1 MPIFPIRA
9 ALAAAFLAIVPLAC
23 LAAEDAVPNP
33 PGDILAGIADRPFE
47 TLGVRQGLPDDG
59 LYSVVQDSVG
69 FLWIGTRQG
78 LARYDGY
85 RVRTYR
91 HDPADPTSLPD
102 ESVRALLPAQDGAL
116 WVGTNKFGMLRYD
129 PVADDFERLPNEPR
143 ELADTLVF
151 TLAPDGHGGVWEAH
165 KSGLAHFSPAGQG
178 SWEVLRKG
186 DASHFPFAQAFS
198 ALIDRNGNLW
208 VGGDNGVAVRRA
220 GSDQFAPV
228 PAEPEAQ
235 KLGHQHIW
243 ALFEDNRGRI
253 WIGSDGDGVG
263 FIDPA
268 SGRIHAAEGLSGAK
282 SPIGS
287 ATVRG
292 FIEPT
297 PDEIWIATF
306 GSGLIT
312 ADQNSGAQ
320 RQWTNDVSLQAP
332 ISNDYL
338 RALWQTRS
346 GRVFIATDRGLASTD
361 PSSSGILSLH
371 PSPYR
376 KSGLTGKSVFSV
388 MATADDN
395 VWVGYGDGMIEAID
409 PAGQVRPILPDRGL
423 GFDKMPKRQIQSFEK
438 APDGS
443 IIAAADGLYRIDP
456 HHFSMRPLGD
466 KPILRDSW
474 IPTLLARRDALWVGT
489 YDGLAKIDPVNGELL
504 AQYHHTADPSSLP
517 DELVSKIL
525 PAADG
530 HIWVSTRNGLCHFDP
545 ETQACRNF
553 RNDPNDA
560 ASLPVNNI
568 NGMVMDD
575 QGRLW
580 LATQGGGLVVMEAPA
595 DEQAAPHFRQIGPE
609 QGLPAAFVGV
619 LVKGTDG
626 RIWMNPPAGI
636 CVIDPAT
643 LQITRF
649 TAQEGAWL
657 GSSFLKGST
666 VLSDGTILFPAEDGI
681 NVVRPDHLQPPPRPA
696 RLVLSEVTV
705 GRGKPLPVG
714 PLAKGAPIVLPAGES
729 GFVAEFALLDLSA
742 PGSTRYAYRLEGMD
756 EEWLD
761 SMADR
766 RTAAYTRLP
775 PGDYSLLVR
784 SMADGGRGA
793 TSTISVPVKVI
804 AAWYQATWFHLL
816 LGLFGITALLAAER
830 ARTAFL
836 RHRHRL
842 LEALVE
848 ERTASLHKTQG
859 ELQILLDNAEQGFL
873 AIGPDLLVR
882 GQFSAACRSILGAD
896 PQSGPLPDLL
906 HPGDERL
913 AASQRSILNS
923 VFKGG
928 DDFTRGLKLE
938 LMEKEARIG
947 ERIVQVMHKWLP
959 QRQLVM
965 VMLSDVTETRKLTAA
980 VERERVRIEMIVLAI
995 TESREFV
1002 ELSDE
1007 YRRFLQDELPALLA
1021 APETR
1026 TDLLRRLHT
1035 YKGLLAQFNFFHS
1048 PEALHQTEQAVIA
1061 AGRADSG
1068 ALAAALEMDLASV
1081 TDSLGPDFLAGGG
1094 AIALRPEQ
1102 LDEMKRLAAEA
1113 LSAAPTSAS
1122 LRRLAG
1128 ILDDFAALDVKAA
1141 LALHSRGAQALAERL
1156 EKALAPVKITGDAVR
1171 LPEERYSAFFRSLV
1185 HVFRNAVDHGIE
1197 TPDERVDAD
1206 KPEEG
1211 EIICRVERDGEDLLV
1226 IIADDG
1232 RGIDRERLEEKW
1244 VEAGHDPDE
1253 AARLP
1258 LEELVFADG
1267 ISSREESTGIS
1278 GRGVGMAAVKAE
1290 LIEIG
1295 GSVTLATETGQGT
1308 RVTFRLPVVRVDS
1321 PWIKTVSS

>member
-1 MPIFPIRA
+1 MPIFSIRA
-9 ALAAAFLAIVPLAC
+9 ILTVGLWAALPFAC
-23 LAAEDAVPNP
+23 NAGEDAVPNP
-33 PGDILAGIADRPFE
+33 PGEILAGIADRPFE

-91 HDPADPTSLPD
+91 HDAADPASLPD
-102 ESVRALLPAQDGAL
+102 ESVRVLLPAQDGSL
-116 WVGTNKFGMLRYD
+116 WLGTNKFGMLRYD
-129 PVADDFERLPNEPR
+129 PAGDDFERLPNEPQ

-151 TLAPDGHGGVWEAH
+151 TMAPDGQGGVWEGH

-186 DASHFPFAQAFS
+186 DDSGFPFSQAFS
-198 ALIDRNGNLW
+198 ALVDRNGNLW
-208 VGGDNGVAVRRA
+208 VGGDSGVAVRRA
-220 GSDQFAPV
+220 GSRKFTQV
-228 PAEPEAQ
+228 LAEPEAQ
-235 KLGHQHIW
+235 KLGRQHIW
-243 ALFEDNRGRI
+243 ALFEDGTGHI
-253 WIGSDGDGVG
+253 WIGSDGDGAG
-263 FIDPA
+263 FIDPGT
-268 SGRIHAAEGLSGAK
+268 GRIHAVEGLSGAK
-282 SPIGS
+282 SLIGS

-292 FIEPT
+292 FIEPS
-297 PDEIWIATF
+297 PGEIWIATF

-312 ADQNSGAQ
+312 FDQNSGAQ

-346 GRVFIATDRGLASTD
+346 GRVFIATDRGLTSTD

-409 PAGQVRPILPDRGL
+409 PAGQVRSILPDRGL

-456 HHFSMRPLGD
+456 HHFSMRPLSD
-466 KPILRDSW
+466 KPILRESW
-474 IPTLLARRDALWVGT
+474 IPTLLARRDGLWVGT
-489 YDGLAKIDPVNGELL
+489 YDGVVRIDPQNGEIL
-504 AQYHHTADPSSLP
+504 AQYHHTADPVSLP

-530 HIWVSTRNGLCHFDP
+530 HIWVSTRNGLCHLDP
-545 ETQACRNF
+545 EAQTCRNF
-553 RNDPNDA
+553 RNDPADP

-580 LATQGGGLVVMEAPA
+580 LATQGGGLVVMDALT
-595 DEQAAPHFRQIGPE
+595 DETTPPHFHQIGPE

-636 CVIDPAT
+636 CVIDPVT
-643 LQITRF
+643 LQVSRF

-681 NVVRPDHLQPPPRPA
+681 NVVRPDRLQPPARPA
-696 RLVLSEVTV
+696 RLVLSEVTI
-705 GRGKPLPVG
+705 GRNRPLPVG
-714 PLAKGAPIVLPAGES
+714 PLVKGAPIALPAGES
-729 GFVAEFALLDLSA
+729 GFVAEFALLDLSS
-742 PGSTRYAYRLEGMD
+742 PGTTRYAYRLDGVD
-756 EEWLD
+756 EDWID
-761 SMADR
+761 TTADR
-766 RTAAYTRLP
+766 RSAAYTRLS
-775 PGDYSLLVR
+775 PGDYSLQVR
-784 SMADGGRGA
+784 STADGGRGA
-793 TSTISVPVKVI
+793 TSTITVPVTVM
-804 AAWYQATWFHLL
+804 AAWYQASWFHLL
-816 LGLFGITALLAAER
+816 LGLLGVSALLAAER
-830 ARTAFL
+830 ARTAFM
-836 RHRHRL
+836 RHRHRM

-873 AIGPDLLVR
+873 AIGPDLLVQ
-882 GQFSAACRSILGAD
+882 GQFSAACRAIIGAD
-896 PQSGPLPDLL
+896 PREKPLPDLL
-906 HPGDERL
+906 YPEDARL
-913 AASQRSILNS
+913 ASSQRSVLGS
-923 VFKGG
+923 VFKPG

-938 LMEKEARIG
+938 LMAKEVRIG
-947 ERIVQVMHKWLP
+947 ERIVQMAHKWLP
-959 QRQLVM
+959 ERHLVM
-965 VMLSDVTETRKLTAA
+965 LMLSDVTETRALTAA

-995 TESREFV
+995 TESREFI
-1002 ELSDE
+1002 ELSEE
-1007 YRRFLQDELPALLA
+1007 YRRFLIAELPALLA
-1021 APETR
+1021 VPAAR

-1048 PEALHQTEQAVIA
+1048 PTALHQIEQAVIV
-1061 AGRADSG
+1061 GRPADPD
-1068 ALAAALEMDLASV
+1068 ALVRALEDDLSSV
-1081 TDSLGPDFLAGGG
+1081 TDSLGHDFLAAGGT
-1094 AIALRPEQ
+1094 IALRPEQ
-1102 LDEMKRLAAEA
+1102 WEEMKALAAEA
-1113 LSAAPTSAS
+1113 LAASPGSAN
-1122 LRRLAG
+1122 LHRLAG

-1141 LALHSRGAQALAERL
+1141 LTLHSRGAQALAERL
-1156 EKALAPVKITGDAVR
+1156 EKALAPVKVTGEAVR

-1197 TPDERVDAD
+1197 TPEDRADAG

-1211 EIICRVERDGEDLLV
+1211 EIICRVERDGDDVVV

-1232 RGIDRERLEEKW
+1232 RGIDRERLQEKW
-1244 VEAGHDPDE
+1244 VEAGHDPEE
-1253 AARLP
+1253 AAALP
-1258 LEELVFADG
+1258 LEDLVFADG
-1267 ISSREESTGIS
+1267 ISSRDENSDVS

-1290 LIEIG
+1290 LVKIG
-1295 GSVTLATETGQGT
+1295 GSVSLATEAGQGT
-1308 RVTFRLPVVRVDS
+1308 SLTFRLPVVKVDS
-1321 PWIKTVSS
+1321 LWIKAV